1 MSSSTPEPEHSE
13 TIRTAG
19 TSNLCMGSTTFSES
33 LGGHKPA
40 RLAVCAVAPMTRL
53 RFPALCAALL
63 LATTLPAGASIAL
76 FTDGRTMKIEG
87 YKLIDEVHV
96 QLAMKNGGAITVPLS
111 RVDRIVDDEIA
122 PPAIVEEVKKI
133 VEEEGIFPKRSW
145 HYDESHGPIAKSKFD
160 KFIVQAAKNES
171 NFNPREI
178 SNKGARGLMQLMPAT
193 AERFGVFDSYDP
205 EANIYG
211 GVRYLRWL
219 LETFHGN
226 ADLAVAAYNAGEGNV
241 WKYNGVPPFR
251 ETINYINRIATRLR
265 AHLGEP
271 AKKTTETASR

>member
-1 MSSSTPEPEHSE
+1 MKPLQFLAFSTVVVL
-13 TIRTAG
+13 A
-19 TSNLCMGSTTFSES
+19 
-33 LGGHKPA
+33 A
-40 RLAVCAVAPMTRL
+40 R
-53 RFPALCAALL
+53 
-63 LATTLPAGASIAL
+63 PAGASIAL

-87 YKLIDEVHV
+87 YKLVDEMHV
-96 QLAMKNGGAITVPLS
+96 QLSMKNGGAITVPLS

-145 HYDESHGPIAKSKFD
+145 RYDESHGPITKSKFD
-160 KFIVQAAKNES
+160 TFIVQAAKKFDVDVALVSAVIQAES
-171 NFNPREI
+171 NFNPHEI

-193 AERFGVFDSYDP
+193 AERFGVSDSYDP

-219 LETFHGN
+219 LQTFHGN

-251 ETINYINRIATRLR
+251 ETINYINRIATRIR
-265 AHLGEP
+265 AHFGEP
-271 AKKTTETASR
+271 GKKATETASR

>member
-1 MSSSTPEPEHSE
+1 
-13 TIRTAG
+13 
-19 TSNLCMGSTTFSES
+19 
-33 LGGHKPA
+33 
-40 RLAVCAVAPMTRL
+40 MTRL
-53 RFPALCAALL
+53 RFPALGAALL
-63 LATTLPAGASIAL
+63 LAATLPASASIAL

-87 YKLIDEVHV
+87 YKLVDELHV
-96 QLAMKNGGAITVPLS
+96 QLAMKNGGAVTVPLS

-145 HYDESHGPIAKSKFD
+145 HYDESHSTIAKTKFD
-160 KFIVQAAKNES
+160 KFIVQAAKKFDVDVALVSAVIQAES
-171 NFNPREI
+171 NFNPHEI

-211 GVRYLRWL
+211 GVRYLHWL

-265 AHLGEP
+265 AHFGEP
-271 AKKTTETASR
+271 SKKTTETASR